1 MSAVWREI
9 GAASA
14 SILKSSAACVLA
26 AACTMHFAQV
36 RSSSW
41 LRALERARDASGETI
56 TGRVW
61 RFLGFED
68 DPQRLQ
74 AAEMNGWVK
83 DTFLLHMQRSIWLPL
98 NQTLLIFFIGG
109 VNGAVM
115 ESNIV
120 VLVVTVRLCYWLMLR
135 ADDRA
140 HRLDDDVREDRRA
153 GPARFVVTMATVCGF
168 VLYHAL
174 VWVAR
179 AAFRGVFGG
188 RSRVEL

>member
-26 AACTMHFAQV
+26 AACTMHFAQM

-140 HRLDDDVREDRRA
+140 HRLEAAVA
-153 GPARFVVTMATVCGF
+153 HAHPLVHPVVHVGR
-168 VLYHAL
+168 LAL
-174 VWVAR
+174 VPVP
-179 AAFRGVFGG
+179 
-188 RSRVEL
+188 RVRCPVHR

>member
-14 SILKSSAACVLA
+14 SVLKSSAACVLA

-36 RSSSW
+36 RSSAG

-68 DPQRLQ
+68 DPQNLQ

-83 DTFLLHMQRSIWLPL
+83 DTFLLHMERSIWLPL

-109 VNGAVM
+109 IPTA
-115 ESNIV
+115 
-120 VLVVTVRLCYWLMLR
+120 
-135 ADDRA
+135 
-140 HRLDDDVREDRRA
+140 RRI
-153 GPARFVVTMATVCGF
+153 
-168 VLYHAL
+168 
-174 VWVAR
+174 
-179 AAFRGVFGG
+179 
-188 RSRVEL
+188 

>member
-26 AACTMHFAQV
+26 AACTMHFAQM

-56 TGRVW
+56 TRRVW

-83 DTFLLHMQRSIWLPL
+83 DTFLLHMERSIWLPL

-140 HRLDDDVREDRRA
+140 HRLS
-153 GPARFVVTMATVCGF
+153 
-168 VLYHAL
+168 LIHI
-174 VWVAR
+174 
-179 AAFRGVFGG
+179 
-188 RSRVEL
+188 